1 MALVD
6 LSNGTL
12 LNRNDA
18 PDVVLETDA
27 EDGALEAAAKDSRV
41 VAINFAT
48 FADGRGMTLGRLL
61 RERMDFKGE
70 LRAVGYLLP
79 DQAQF
84 LYRCGFDTAEIE
96 DSKSL
101 DSWKGALDR
110 IRHNYQAS
118 SRDPFPLRHGPAEQR
133 AAANGS
139 HVDGSKAPEASSRDN
154 ASGIEAAHTLDA
166 ALSAAA
172 SLDER
177 IAIIARAVEGRIAF
191 STSLG
196 IEDQAILDA
205 IARIGKAEGEF
216 DVFTLQTGRLFP
228 ETEETLV
235 RSEERYG
242 VPIRSLK
249 PDPKEVLE
257 LVAQDGI
264 FGFRHAIENRKRCCE
279 IRKVRPLNK
288 GLAGAG
294 AWITG
299 IRREQSGNRSNMPFA
314 EWDETHGLIKINPLA
329 DWSAEQL
336 DAYIA
341 EHDVPVNP
349 LHDQGFPSIGC
360 QPCTRAV
367 RPGEDPRAGRWWWET
382 EDKKECGLHVGP
394 GAQSDPVPHA
404 DLQYRKEPQPA

>member
-6 LSNGTL
+6 LSNGAL
-12 LNRNDA
+12 LNRNDT
-18 PDVVLETDA
+18 PDVTLDTDA
-27 EDGALEAAAKDSRV
+27 DDAALASAAQDSRL

-61 RERMDFKGE
+61 RERMGFKGE

-96 DSKSL
+96 DSKNL

-118 SRDPFPLRHGPAEQR
+118 SRNPFALRHGYASEESSG
-133 AAANGS
+133 NG
-139 HVDGSKAPEASSRDN
+139 VDGSSGPERARQ
-154 ASGIEAAHTLDA
+154 LDQR
-166 ALSAAA
+166 LAAA
-172 SLDER
+172 ESLEDR
-177 IAIIARAVEGRIAF
+177 IEIVARAVEGRIAF
-191 STSLG
+191 SSSLG

-205 IARIGKAEGEF
+205 IARADKGEAEF
-216 DVFTLQTGRLFP
+216 DIFTLQTGRLFR

-242 VPIRSLK
+242 LPIRAVA

-257 LVAQDGI
+257 LVSQDGI
-264 FGFRHAIENRKRCCE
+264 FGFRQSIENRKRCCE
-279 IRKVRPLNK
+279 IRKVHPLNK
-288 GLAGAG
+288 ALAGAG

-314 EWDETHGLIKINPLA
+314 EWDEGHGLIKINPLA
-329 DWSAEQL
+329 DWSADKL
-336 DAYIA
+336 DAYVA

-349 LHDQGFPSIGC
+349 LHAQGFPSIGC

-367 RPGEDPRAGRWWWET
+367 QPGEDPRAGRWWWEN
-382 EDKKECGLHVGP
+382 EDKKECGLHMSP
-394 GAQSDPVPHA
+394 IRQAQFED
-404 DLQYRKEPQPA
+404 QKETQPA

>member
-18 PDVVLETDA
+18 PDVTLETDA
-27 EDGALEAAAKDSRV
+27 EDADLEAAAKDSRV
-41 VAINFAT
+41 VAVNFAT

-96 DSKSL
+96 DSKDL
-101 DSWKGALDR
+101 DSWKGSLDR
-110 IRHNYQAS
+110 IRHSYQAS
-118 SRDPFPLRHGPAEQR
+118 SRDPFPLRHGPAGQR
-133 AAANGS
+133 AAANGADS
-139 HVDGSKAPEASSRDN
+139 DGQKTASRDGDAGPEAAKALDIDL
-154 ASGIEAAHTLDA
+154 ASAATLD
-166 ALSAAA
+166 
-172 SLDER
+172 DR

-205 IARIGKAEGEF
+205 IARAEGSEGEF

-242 VPIRSLK
+242 LTIRSLH

-279 IRKVRPLNK
+279 VRKVRPLNK

-314 EWDETHGLIKINPLA
+314 EWDEAHNLIKINPLA
-329 DWSAEQL
+329 DWSADEL

-382 EDKKECGLHVGP
+382 EDKKECGLHVSP
-394 GAQSDPVPHA
+394 GAGSDPVAHA
-404 DLQYRKEPQPA
+404 DRQDRKEPQPA